1 MPKVN
6 LISANT
12 NLDAELDTIDTAENI
27 LRLLDT
33 DFGPVAEGEF
43 RFASPMY
50 FVNVFYLPATL
61 GDCTKLKG
69 AISIDLPFSE
79 AQSWLDTSSSSMTNT
94 ALRDILLGQS
104 KALALVMPPA

>member
-6 LISANT
+6 LISANL

-50 FVNVFYLPATL
+50 LLNVFNLSVTL

-69 AISIDLPFSE
+69 AISIDLPFGE
-79 AQSWLDTSSSSMTNT
+79 AQSWLDNATASFSNT